1 MIYFITG
8 FTGVGKTTIG
18 RELAVLTNLPFIDLD
33 ESIEKK
39 INQSITSYFEKNG
52 EDAFRDIE
60 RQTLLESIKLH
71 SEAIIVLGGGT
82 LSYRLNHIP
91 VLQSGTLLF
100 LELPW
105 DELYARIK
113 KLKNRPTL
121 QGKTEAQMKAIFV
134 QRLPFY
140 ELSQLKMPI
149 NSGFST
155 RKLANILKLSTNR

>member
-18 RELAVLTNLPFIDLD
+18 RELASLTNLTFIDLD
-33 ESIEKK
+33 ETIEVK
-39 INQSITSYFEKNG
+39 INQTIASYFEEYG
-52 EDAFRDIE
+52 EEAFRDIE
-60 RQTLLESIKLH
+60 RQTLIESITLH
-71 SEAIIVLGGGT
+71 SDGIIALGGGT
-82 LSYRLNHIP
+82 LSYRLNHVNI
-91 VLQSGTLLF
+91 LQGGTLIY

-105 DELYARIK
+105 AELYLRIK

-121 QGKTEAQMKAIFV
+121 KDKTEAQIKAIFN

-155 RKLANILKLSTNR
+155 QKLADILKLSTNR